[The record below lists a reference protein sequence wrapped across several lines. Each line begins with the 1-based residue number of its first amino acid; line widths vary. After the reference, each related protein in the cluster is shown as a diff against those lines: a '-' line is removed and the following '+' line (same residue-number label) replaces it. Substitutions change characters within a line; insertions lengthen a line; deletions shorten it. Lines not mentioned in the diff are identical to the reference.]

1 MYQVTLSQNAKKF
14 LKKLDKQHKERI
26 ITVLERC
33 RIRPHA
39 HVKRLVNSPYFRL
52 RIGNYRVIMNIKD
65 NKLLILVI
73 KIAHRKEI
81 YKE

>member
-1 MYQVTLSQNAKKF
+1 MYTVILSQNAKKF
-14 LKKLDKQHKERI
+14 LRKLEKQKKERI
-26 ITVLERC
+26 IAVLERC
-33 RIRPHA
+33 RMRPYA
-39 HVKRLVNSPYFRL
+39 HVKKLVNSPYFRL
-52 RIGNYRVIMNIKD
+52 RAGDYRIIIRIKD